1 MQSSVRP
8 TQIAAPTP
16 ACRSRRVGCVGPM
29 HPAFSSAAG
38 TVHSQRRPNGLHM
51 RVHSS
56 KHASKS
62 TAVEKM
68 EAMVHEYFQRVLTRA
83 DGDTASR
90 ILHPSVEHRDM
101 VRDIG
106 YQGVREVL
114 EYVHQ
119 VKKSYPDLW
128 VEATE
133 FGPAEGGQAIFAAF
147 EGLATEKT
155 PLFKGIDL
163 FRFNDDITRITE
175 VEVYRSNW
183 QGAKGHQERKKAVAN
198 GSNGN
203 PAPN

>member
-1 MQSSVRP
+1 MNTLSGIARRTYTAYRSKDQIHTRAAMQGSVRP

-16 ACRSRRVGCVGPM
+16 ACRSRRVGCIGPM

-38 TVHSQRRPNGLHM
+38 TVHAQRRPNGLHM

-62 TAVEKM
+62 TAVEKVSVVAGRCSLPAPNSRSQPTPSPKPNVKM

-106 YQGVREVL
+106 YQG
-114 EYVHQ
+114 
-119 VKKSYPDLW
+119 
-128 VEATE
+128 
-133 FGPAEGGQAIFAAF
+133 
-147 EGLATEKT
+147 
-155 PLFKGIDL
+155 
-163 FRFNDDITRITE
+163 
-175 VEVYRSNW
+175 
-183 QGAKGHQERKKAVAN
+183 
-198 GSNGN
+198 
-203 PAPN
+203 